1 MKGKDKITIM
11 YINEGREKT
20 FVTVKLEIKT
30 IFNISFSPSENIFV
44 GIMDP

>member
-20 FVTVKLEIKT
+20 FVTVKLEKT